1 VTSRRALASL
11 AFAALV
17 LSGRAAVGAGACSN
31 EFVLEELREGKF
43 GRIDRVAD
51 LPKEV
56 LAEFQATIA
65 THEPPLLA
73 EPGEPFQATDDIGPD
88 APKLARRMIFA
99 GFSKDL
105 FYVYYER
112 GGIAHTYHVF
122 VYCHADAR
130 KRMLSVL
137 RAPNVTAPR
146 DLGVGLR
153 REQVVSP
160 PRED

>member
-1 VTSRRALASL
+1 MSRRILLRS
-11 AFAALV
+11 LV
-17 LSGRAAVGAGACSN
+17 LAATLLAGRAAIAGGACST
-31 EFVLEELREGKF
+31 EFVLAELREGKF

-56 LAEFQATIA
+56 LAAFHDTIA
-65 THEPPLLA
+65 PHDPPLLA
-73 EPGEPFQATDDIGPD
+73 EPGEPFQATDDVAPD
-88 APKLARRMIFA
+88 GPKLARRMIFA
-99 GFSKDL
+99 GFSKSL

-122 VYCHADAR
+122 AYCHHEGREKLFA
-130 KRMLSVL
+130 VL
-137 RAPNVTAPR
+137 KPPAVTSPR
-146 DLGVGLR
+146 DLAVGLR